1 MMTLQMDRDTIE
13 EVYIELRDGKS
24 VEEIAKMF
32 GTSKATI
39 QNLNTGKY
47 YRDPDMSYPIRNL
60 RADAVKRKKCREPGE
75 NSPFWDSYIPEPAVK
90 LPELK
95 RRTRITGD
103 YRNGQ

>member
-32 GTSKATI
+32 DTSKATI

-47 YRDPDMSYPIRNL
+47 YRDPDMSYPIRDKKAKAS
-60 RADAVKRKKCREPGE
+60 RKKKCREPGE
-75 NSPFWDSYIPEPAVK
+75 NSLFWDTYIPEPVVILSDINK
-90 LPELK
+90 
-95 RRTRITGD
+95 
-103 YRNGQ
+103 